1 MRSVKNTIC
10 TLALL
15 SCSIAVANGWCLS
28 AKHAFSTHGRQS
40 LAVLSMAS
48 TTEEDVS
55 KMRLSEI
62 KSELQD
68 RKIDFSDCFDKE
80 SMVAKLTEA
89 RANNIDN
96 SNDAG
101 DEDSADEETSSETID
116 APSSS
121 EEFDREKAL
130 AELQGMRVRELREE
144 LGRRRISRA
153 GLFEKEDLV
162 NALLEARAI
171 ASVYSGTGLLTP
183 GEVAEL
189 MADDVQKEMD
199 HAGSLLLLDVYAT
212 WCGPCQMIAPFLKE
226 IAAEEGDQLRI
237 VKMDSD
243 KNQELAGKLRVSGLP
258 TLVLFQGGTEIDRLE
273 GAPSKEQ
280 LKGWIESKR

>member
-1 MRSVKNTIC
+1 
-10 TLALL
+10 
-15 SCSIAVANGWCLS
+15 
-28 AKHAFSTHGRQS
+28 
-40 LAVLSMAS
+40 MAS